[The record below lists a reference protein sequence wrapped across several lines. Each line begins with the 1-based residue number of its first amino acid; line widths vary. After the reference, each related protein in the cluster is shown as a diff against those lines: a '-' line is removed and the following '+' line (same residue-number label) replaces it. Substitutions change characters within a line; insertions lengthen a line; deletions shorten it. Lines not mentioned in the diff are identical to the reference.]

1 VTRPARSVAS
11 LEEIREWGATIDLA
25 TASVRA
31 FGISKSYGHELA
43 NRGEYPCRVLR
54 VGRRWR
60 VPTSAI
66 LAALE
71 GTPSGETA

>member
-1 VTRPARSVAS
+1 VTRATRPVAS
-11 LEEIREWGATIDLA
+11 LDEIREWGATVDLA
-25 TASVRA
+25 TASTRA

-43 NRGEYPCRVLR
+43 NRGEYPCRVLK

-66 LAALE
+66 LAALDH
-71 GTPSGETA
+71 GPAGETA

>member
-1 VTRPARSVAS
+1 MTRPTRSVAS

-43 NRGEYPCRVLR
+43 NRGKYLPRAA
-54 VGRRWR
+54 GRPAVACPDERNPR
-60 VPTSAI
+60 RPRRRS
-66 LAALE
+66 E
-71 GTPSGETA
+71 R